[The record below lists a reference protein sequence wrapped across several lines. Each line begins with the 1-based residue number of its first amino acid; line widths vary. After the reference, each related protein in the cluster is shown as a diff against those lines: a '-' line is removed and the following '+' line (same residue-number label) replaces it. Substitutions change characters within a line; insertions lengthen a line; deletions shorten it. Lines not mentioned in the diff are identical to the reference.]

1 MSAVQIHAQ
10 QIFVRHELCLHIQTK
25 YMRILPIT
33 DFFQRAGMDN
43 TEVGS
48 KGKQESQ
55 PADVAKE
62 GIEAL
67 LAGKN
72 HVYSA
77 PVKTKVEELLAN
89 VMPGSAKG
97 AMDEKMARPKTG
109 TDS

>member
-1 MSAVQIHAQ
+1 
-10 QIFVRHELCLHIQTK
+10 
-25 YMRILPIT
+25 
-33 DFFQRAGMDN
+33 MDN

-55 PADVAKE
+55 PEDVAKE

-67 LAGKN
+67 LAGKD

-77 PVKTKVEELLAN
+77 SVKTKVEGMLAN
-89 VMPGSAKG
+89 IIPGSAKA
-97 AMDEKMARPKTG
+97 AMHEKMARPKTG